1 MRSELKRSCEGAVSF
16 INAEDGGVPVRSSR
30 GATCT
35 GTLAD
40 ELFLPQGFCSAVDA
54 WTHIK
59 ESGSELRALREAG
72 RGNRRVCVERVEQ
85 LSS

>member
-1 MRSELKRSCEGAVSF
+1 MRSELKRTCEGAVCF

-35 GTLAD
+35 GSLAD